1 MVRRTI
7 GLALTLALVGA
18 AHAARAAEPAE
29 PVALALGPSG
39 IAVAGG
45 DIDSLDVDRYV
56 VSLASGELLFVALF
70 DPADGALLDQRIAVS
85 RAGTV
90 VASNDDGGP
99 NLLSRI
105 ALQAGAAG
113 SYEIAITGF
122 RDAGFTG
129 AHPEGEGGA
138 KPYTLVVGVD
148 APPLTGETEPNDAA
162 PSPLGSVGA
171 IVRGTLEPLDVDRF
185 SIPLA
190 NGAKLAVS
198 LFPLD
203 GSGVPLPS
211 AELGDPRL
219 AFFAGSS
226 LVPFAQND
234 DGGPGLFANL
244 ARTAPASPVE
254 IVVTGFRD
262 VTFAGTHAEGPFEYA
277 LVAAPIVLAAPA
289 LLCDVVPGVGVID
302 KLDIDAIFAARNTPA
317 TGPNDPRDADGDG
330 TITVLDASQCRL
342 RCTIQDPLCATP
354 APRRACGLLGIEPL
368 AAYGVLVLL
377 RRRRARRSSE
387 VCS

>member
-1 MVRRTI
+1 MRAGGIGRRTI

-56 VSLASGELLFVALF
+56 VSLAAGELLFVALF
-70 DPADGALLDQRIAVS
+70 DPADGALLDTRIAVS

-90 VASNDDGGP
+90 LASNDDGGP
-99 NLLSRI
+99 NLLSRL

-148 APPLTGETEPNDAA
+148 APPLTGETEPNDAT
-162 PSPLGSVGA
+162 PNPLGSAGA

-254 IVVTGFRD
+254 IAVTGFRD
-262 VTFAGTHAEGPFEYA
+262 LTFAGVHAEGPFDYA
-277 LVAAPIVLAAPA
+277 LVAAPLLAAA
-289 LLCDVVPGVGVID
+289 ARCDVVPVAGVID
-302 KLDIDAIFAARNTPA
+302 TLDVNAIFAARNTPA
-317 TGPNDPRDADGDG
+317 SGPDDPRDADGDG

-342 RCTIQDPLCATP
+342 QCTYPQCASV
-354 APRRACGLLGIEPL
+354 APRPACGLLGIEPL
-368 AAYGVLVLL
+368 AVYGALVLL
-377 RRRRARRSSE
+377 RRRSRRHSE
-387 VCS
+387 VSS